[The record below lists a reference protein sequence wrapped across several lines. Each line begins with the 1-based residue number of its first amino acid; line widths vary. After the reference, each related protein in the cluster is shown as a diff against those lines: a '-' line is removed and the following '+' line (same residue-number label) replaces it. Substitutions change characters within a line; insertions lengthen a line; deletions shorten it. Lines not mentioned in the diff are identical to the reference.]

1 MFEKDQFLKYISDS
15 EKNTIALDFDGVIH
29 KNSNGF
35 FNGTI
40 YDDPIDGAI
49 KSIKEIK
56 NKGYKIVIYTCKANS
71 KRPLIDGKTGIQ
83 LVWEWL
89 DKHGIKEC
97 IEDVVAE
104 KPNALCYI
112 DDKGIRFENWQKTMD
127 IINESF

>member
-1 MFEKDQFLKYISDS
+1 MIGKEEFLRYVSDS
-15 EKNTIALDFDGVIH
+15 EKNVIALDFDGVIH

-40 YDDPIDGAI
+40 YDDPLDGAI

-71 KRPLIDGKTGIQ
+71 KRPLVGGKTGIQ

-97 IEDVVAE
+97 IESVVAE

-112 DDKGIRFENWQKTMD
+112 DDKGIRFENWQKTME